1 MASFPDKSKIH
12 FFFENV
18 PPIFKKKGKL
28 KKFIDSIFKKEGK
41 KLSTLNYIFCTDQA
55 LLEINRQY
63 LHHDFYTD
71 VISFNLSDSP
81 DEIIA
86 DVYISLDRIRE
97 NAKSFK
103 KSIKEELHRVIF
115 HGVLH
120 LCGYHDKISSDKKIM
135 RQKEEIYLNLYF
147 NRFT

>member
-1 MASFPDKSKIH
+1 MASFPNKSKIH
-12 FFFENV
+12 FFFGNV
-18 PPIFKKKGKL
+18 PPVFKKRKKL

-41 KLSTLNYIFCTDQA
+41 KLFTLNFIFCTDQA
-55 LLEINRQY
+55 LLEINCQY

-97 NAKSFK
+97 NAESFK

-120 LCGYHDKISSDKKIM
+120 LCGYQDKISSDKKIM